1 MMNDHQNGIRI
12 CKKRITRYNLINI
25 NMHTINDFK
34 YGWIESQGIGGIHLL
49 KMDFFYLS
57 VSLAL

>member
-12 CKKRITRYNLINI
+12 CKKKITWYNLINI
-25 NMHTINDFK
+25 NMYTVNDFK

-49 KMDFFYLS
+49 KMDFFSLS